1 MEKKK
6 PILSLYLTKQHL
18 EDTVRQPRSEVFIFV
33 FSRESFYLITVMTR
47 VFSHCMV
54 AQTCE
59 FILRQLQPSVVW
71 AHTHTHTLRISLSMK
86 DNIFPHHQ
94 QEINGELSFLLKAR
108 ASSLQCNFC
117 SRSCWENTA
126 TETPVLLYQINAATF
141 HCALPPDCMTRWEG
155 YLHRLRVP

>member
-94 QEINGELSFLLKAR
+94 QEINGELSFFIKGEGFVITMQLLFQVMLREHGDRNSCTSISDKC
-108 ASSLQCNFC
+108 CNISFC
-117 SRSCWENTA
+117 TSPWLHDTVRR
-126 TETPVLLYQINAATF
+126 
-141 HCALPPDCMTRWEG
+141 LPT
-155 YLHRLRVP
+155 